1 ASMKYN
7 SFGQKQYFNPLNSG
21 LGLIGD
27 AVKGTFR
34 GIGRTVVD
42 VNNAVARTL
51 GFKSGN
57 ALSVTGLALAG
68 GIYFGAEALSGSI
81 ESATG
86 ATQAA
91 VTSTLQNTGVV
102 LGIAAGTDLAV
113 NTIAQKAAGKNY
125 RG

>member
-1 ASMKYN
+1 MEYN
-7 SFGQKQYFNPLNSG
+7 SFWQKLYINPLSSW

-27 AVKGTFR
+27 AVKWTFR

-51 GFKSGN
+51 WFKSGN

-68 GIYFGAEALSGSI
+68 WIYFGAEALSWSI

-91 VTSTLQNTGVV
+91 VTSTLQNTWIV
-102 LGIAAGTDLAV
+102 LGIAAWTDLAV
-113 NTIAQKAAGKNY
+113 NTIAQKAAWKNY